1 MLLRSENQKK
11 NYLLPF
17 NLITQNKFLKTM
29 KNLKTIAFAFVVAL
43 TTLTA
48 TAQDKKVNAAKS
60 KIKWVG
66 EKVTGKHE
74 GTINIKDGVLSFKDN
89 KLTGGN
95 ITVDMTSINV
105 TDLKA
110 GEGKEKLEGH
120 LKTAD
125 FFGTEKF
132 ATSKVVFKSVKAK
145 SAGVYT
151 VTADLTI
158 KNITK
163 PVTFDLTVGKNSAT
177 TTFKVDRT
185 KYDIQYGSKSFFES
199 LGDKAIYDEF
209 ELTVNLQ
216 F

>member
-1 MLLRSENQKK
+1 
-11 NYLLPF
+11 
-17 NLITQNKFLKTM
+17 M
-29 KNLKTIAFAFVVAL
+29 KNLKTIALALVVAF
-43 TTLTA
+43 TTVTVS
-48 TAQDKKVNAAKS
+48 AQDKKINAAKS
-60 KIKWVG
+60 KISWVG

-74 GTINIKDGVLSFKDN
+74 GTINVKDGVLTFKGG

-95 ITVDMTSINV
+95 VTVDMSSITV

-120 LKTAD
+120 LKAAD
-125 FFGTEKF
+125 FFGTDKHP
-132 ATSKVVFKSVKAK
+132 TSKIVFKSVKAK

-158 KNITK
+158 KSITK

-177 TTFKVDRT
+177 TVLKVDRT
-185 KYDIQYGSKSFFES
+185 KYDITYKSGSVFDG
-199 LGDKAIYDEF
+199 LGDAAISDEF
-209 ELTVNLQ
+209 TLNVNLQ

>member
-1 MLLRSENQKK
+1 
-11 NYLLPF
+11 
-17 NLITQNKFLKTM
+17 M
-29 KNLKTIAFAFVVAL
+29 KNLKTIAIALVVSL

-48 TAQDKKVNAAKS
+48 TAQDKKINAAKS
-60 KIKWVG
+60 KISWVG
-66 EKVTGKHE
+66 EKLTGKHE
-74 GTINIKDGVLSFKDN
+74 GTINIKDGVLNFKGG
-89 KLTGGN
+89 KLSGGN
-95 ITVDMTSINV
+95 VTVDMNSITV

-120 LKTAD
+120 LKNAD
-125 FFGTEKF
+125 FFGTDKF
-132 ATSKVVFKSVKAK
+132 TTSKIVFKSVKAK
-145 SAGVYT
+145 TAGVYT

-177 TTFKVDRT
+177 STFKVDRT
-185 KYDIQYGSKSFFES
+185 KYGIEYGSKSFFES
-199 LGDKAIYDEF
+199 IGDKAIYDEF

>member
-1 MLLRSENQKK
+1 
-11 NYLLPF
+11 
-17 NLITQNKFLKTM
+17 M
-29 KNLKTIAFAFVVAL
+29 KNLKTIAIALVAFV
-43 TTLTA
+43 TITA
-48 TAQDKKVNAAKS
+48 NAQDKKINAAKS
-60 KIKWVG
+60 KISWVG

-74 GTINIKDGVLSFKDN
+74 GTINVKDGALTFKKD

-95 ITVDMTSINV
+95 VTVDMNSLQV

-120 LKTAD
+120 LKAPD
-125 FFGTEKF
+125 FFGTDKF
-132 ATSKVVFKSVKAK
+132 ATSKIVFKSVKAK
-145 SAGVYT
+145 TAGVYT

-163 PVTFDLTVGKNSAT
+163 PVTFDLAVAKNSAT

-185 KYDIQYGSKSFFES
+185 KYGIEYGSGSIFDN

-209 ELTVNLQ
+209 TLTVNLV

>member
-1 MLLRSENQKK
+1 
-11 NYLLPF
+11 
-17 NLITQNKFLKTM
+17 M
-29 KNLKTIAFAFVVAL
+29 KNLKTIAIALTVAL

-48 TAQDKKVNAAKS
+48 TAQDKKINTSKS
-60 KIKWVG
+60 KISWVG

-74 GTINIKDGVLSFKDN
+74 GTINVKDGVLTFKGD

-95 ITVDMTSINV
+95 ITVDMNSIQC

-120 LKTAD
+120 LKDND
-125 FFGTEKF
+125 FFGTDKYPT
-132 ATSKVVFKSVKAK
+132 AKIVFKSVKAK

-151 VTADLTI
+151 VTGDLTI
-158 KNITK
+158 KKTTK

-177 TTFKVDRT
+177 TTLKVDRT
-185 KYDIQYGSKSFFES
+185 KYDIVYGSKSFFDS
-199 LGDKAIYDEF
+199 IGDKAIYDEF
-209 ELTVNLQ
+209 TLNVNLA